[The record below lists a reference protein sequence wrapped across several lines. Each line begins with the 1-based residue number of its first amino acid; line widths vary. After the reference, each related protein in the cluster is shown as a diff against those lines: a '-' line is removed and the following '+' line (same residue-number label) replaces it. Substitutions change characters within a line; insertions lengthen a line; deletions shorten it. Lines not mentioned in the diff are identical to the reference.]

1 MKYLLISLFCCL
13 ATVPSF
19 SEEAP
24 RELILSTPDQMA
36 ALCSESSDLVG
47 GVVHPLSGLPLVGCT
62 DLVVKGAQELLL
74 NRVYIPLQMPC
85 QFPQHTKAN
94 GEWRRKYLAEH
105 LTNYYKGWQYLP
117 QMHLEVDFRRKRS
130 HAYVSDANGITM
142 AFSLS
147 GRNHSNISLMSSH
160 CGISNTCGDIPSGRY
175 DPRNTRV
182 TYEANE
188 KKFTVYAMDGTIRIY
203 RLNENGC
210 RPPNWDW
217 YFYVLEKEILPNG
230 KVIKYHF
237 NGGLRPK
244 YIESLDPQ
252 ERYVY
257 ASIRLSLATG
267 GGRHFLLLFRHH
279 GRLLF

>member
-1 MKYLLISLFCCL
+1 MEIC
-13 ATVPSF
+13 
-19 SEEAP
+19 
-24 RELILSTPDQMA
+24 
-36 ALCSESSDLVG
+36 
-47 GVVHPLSGLPLVGCT
+47 
-62 DLVVKGAQELLL
+62 
-74 NRVYIPLQMPC
+74 
-85 QFPQHTKAN
+85 
-94 GEWRRKYLAEH
+94 
-105 LTNYYKGWQYLP
+105 
-117 QMHLEVDFRRKRS
+117 
-130 HAYVSDANGITM
+130 
-142 AFSLS
+142 
-147 GRNHSNISLMSSH
+147 
-160 CGISNTCGDIPSGRY
+160 PSGSY

-267 GGRHFLLLFRHH
+267 GGRHFLSSSGTTADYSFKEDRDWLAYQEGDGGKRVFFHAYLGAEPLLCERMHRARPPLFDDLLFRAEAA
-279 GRLLF
+279 F